1 MKITYERLEER
12 FKSLVAIKEKQINID
27 NDWLRIYSQ
36 ECYMSKQPY
45 MLSNNNKSCTFSE
58 FF

>member
-27 NDWLRIYSQ
+27 ND
-36 ECYMSKQPY
+36 
-45 MLSNNNKSCTFSE
+45 
-58 FF
+58 